1 MKWQTFALILVS
13 VALSAFAQIALKH
26 GMSSAQAQAQRAVA
40 ESQISGLS
48 AIATNPY
55 IVLGFALYGLGA
67 VLWLGVL
74 AKIDVGQAYPF
85 VGLGFLL
92 TMLFGIAFLG
102 EGFSVARMAGTA
114 LIMTGVVL
122 VAAS

>member
-1 MKWQTFALILVS
+1 MKWQTLALIFVS

-26 GMSSAQAQAQRAVA
+26 GMSSVQAQSALA
-40 ESQISGLS
+40 ESRITGLS
-48 AIATNPY
+48 AIATNPH

-85 VGLGFLL
+85 VGLGFVL
-92 TMLFGIAFLG
+92 TMAFGILFLG
-102 EGFSVARMAGTA
+102 EAFSVARAVGT
-114 LIMTGVVL
+114 LLVIGGVVL
-122 VAAS
+122 VAHSS

>member
-26 GMSSAQAQAQRAVA
+26 GMSSAQAQRAVA

>member
-1 MKWQTFALILVS
+1 MKWQTLALIFIS

-26 GMSSAQAQAQRAVA
+26 GMSSAQAQRAVA
-40 ESQISGLS
+40 SSEVSGLA

-67 VLWLGVL
+67 ILWLGVL

-85 VGLGFLL
+85 VGLGFVL
-92 TMLFGIAFLG
+92 TMGFGILFLG
-102 EGFSVARMAGTA
+102 EAFSLMRAAGT
-114 LIMTGVVL
+114 LLVIGGVVL
-122 VAAS
+122 VAHSS

>member
-13 VALSAFAQIALKH
+13 VSLSAFAQIAMKH
-26 GMSSAQAQAQRAVA
+26 GMSSAQAQRAVA
-40 ESQISGLS
+40 ESHISGLS

-55 IVLGFALYGLGA
+55 IILGFALYGLGA

-102 EGFSVARMAGTA
+102 ESFSIARMAGTA
-114 LIMTGVVL
+114 LIMAGVVL